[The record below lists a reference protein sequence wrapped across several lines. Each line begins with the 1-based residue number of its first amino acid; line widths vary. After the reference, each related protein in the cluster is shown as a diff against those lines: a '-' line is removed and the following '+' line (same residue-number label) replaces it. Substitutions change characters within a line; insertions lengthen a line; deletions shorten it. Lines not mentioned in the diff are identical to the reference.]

1 MSVKI
6 RLRRMG
12 KKKQPHYRIVATD
25 SRAPRDG
32 RFVENLGYYHP
43 IHHPAT
49 LSVDL
54 ERVDYWVG
62 RGAILSPTVRSLVSK
77 AKAGGD
83 EMVAL
88 AGAVTDADAGT
99 DGVAAN
105 GTAGE
110 SAAQAAPADKPAA
123 QAAPTDEPAD
133 AGPDKATA
141 DTEDASADEPTAAT
155 AEAADAAAAEDSEAA
170 EADAQAAPADESG
183 DASDGEAESAA
194 AGDTTAEAASAE
206 EAAGETNAEAE
217 PADESPAPAEA
228 EAAPDDGDA

>member
-1 MSVKI
+1 
-6 RLRRMG
+6 MG

-88 AGAVTDADAGT
+88 VGAVTDADAGT
-99 DGVAAN
+99 DGAAAN
-105 GTAGE
+105 G
-110 SAAQAAPADKPAA
+110 AA
-123 QAAPTDEPAD
+123 
-133 AGPDKATA
+133 DKATA
-141 DTEDASADEPTAAT
+141 ATDDASADKATAAT
-155 AEAADAAAAEDSEAA
+155 EAADAPATAEDSEAA
-170 EADAQAAPADESG
+170 EADAQAAST

-194 AGDTTAEAASAE
+194 PAAGDA
-206 EAAGETNAEAE
+206 NAEAE
-217 PADESPAPAEA
+217 PADESPAPADA

>member
-1 MSVKI
+1 
-6 RLRRMG
+6 MG

-88 AGAVTDADAGT
+88 VGAVTDADAGT
-99 DGVAAN
+99 DGAAAN
-105 GTAGE
+105 G
-110 SAAQAAPADKPAA
+110 AA
-123 QAAPTDEPAD
+123 
-133 AGPDKATA
+133 DKATA
-141 DTEDASADEPTAAT
+141 ATEDASADKATAAS
-155 AEAADAAAAEDSEAA
+155 AEAADAPATAEDSEAA
-170 EADAQAAPADESG
+170 EADAQAASADESG

-194 AGDTTAEAASAE
+194 AGDATAEAASAE
-206 EAAGETNAEAE
+206 EAAGETNAGAE
-217 PADESPAPAEA
+217 PADESPASAEA